1 MEPTHRAPDGGLGRL
16 SRPHRME
23 GGADAIGASSRLR
36 LRERRAV
43 GDVIVSSM
51 LFGGCNIAWRY
62 GTGPAIGIV
71 GYRMAIGAVIAVFIA
86 RWRGGGTWLDPLRVR
101 SGRIAVVSSIAGLV
115 AAGTMFRALDGPLAG
130 LALACTPAVALLV
143 RDRSGRVAVTAALGS
158 SAAAIVGLTVA
169 AGDGGVASVSWAD
182 AGIAVVFVGID
193 LFTLRALEVAVTE
206 RVDPMAIV
214 SSTMIGGALLLLPF
228 GLLLGA
234 ARDTDALGGALGAAL
249 AIALFGTVG
258 RILRAAALPA
268 AGVTAMAASS
278 QMIALVTAAGGVVLF
293 ADRVTMVS
301 AVCTAVAAT
310 LGAVAVVA
318 GARWRLRRDPAL
330 GASLVGDDGWEDGT
344 VGGGPR
350 ADA

>member
-1 MEPTHRAPDGGLGRL
+1 
-16 SRPHRME
+16 ME
-23 GGADAIGASSRLR
+23 GGADAIVPSSRVR
-36 LRERRAV
+36 LGERRAV
-43 GDVIVSSM
+43 GDVLISSV

-71 GYRMAIGAVIAVFIA
+71 GYRMVIGSVIAVGIA

-101 SGRIAVVSSIAGLV
+101 SGRIAVAASIAGLV
-115 AAGTMFRALDGPLAG
+115 AAGSMFRALDGPLAG
-130 LALACTPAVALLV
+130 LTLACTPAVALLV
-143 RDRSGRVAVTAALGS
+143 RDRSGRVAVGAALGS

-169 AGDGGVASVSWAD
+169 AGDAGVASVSWGD
-182 AGIAVVFVGID
+182 AVIAVVFVAID
-193 LFTLRALEVAVTE
+193 VFTLRALEVAVTE

-214 SSTMIGGALLLLPF
+214 SATMIGGAIVLVPF
-228 GLLLGA
+228 GLVLGA
-234 ARDTDALGGALGAAL
+234 ARDTETLGGALAAAL

-258 RILRAAALPA
+258 RILRAAAQPA

-278 QMIALVTAAGGVVLF
+278 QVVALVTALGGVVLF
-293 ADRVTMVS
+293 ADEVTAVS

-318 GARWRLRRDPAL
+318 GSRWRLRRDPAL
-330 GASLVGDDGWEDGT
+330 GASLSRADGWEDGP
-344 VGGGPR
+344 VEGGPR

>member
-1 MEPTHRAPDGGLGRL
+1 
-16 SRPHRME
+16 ME
-23 GGADAIGASSRLR
+23 GGADATAASSRTR

-43 GDVIVSSM
+43 GDVFVSSV

-71 GYRMAIGAVIAVFIA
+71 GYRMVIGAVIAVLIA

-101 SGRIAVVSSIAGLV
+101 SGRIAVGASIAGLV

-169 AGDGGVASVSWAD
+169 AGDAGVDSVSWGD
-182 AGIAVVFVGID
+182 AVIAVVFVAID
-193 LFTLRALEVAVTE
+193 VFTLRALEVAVTE
-206 RVDPMAIV
+206 RVDPTAIV
-214 SSTMIGGALLLLPF
+214 SSTMIGGAILLLPV
-228 GLLLGA
+228 GILLGA
-234 ARDTDALGGALGAAL
+234 ARDTGTLGGALGAAL

-268 AGVTAMAASS
+268 AGVTATAASS
-278 QMIALVTAAGGVVLF
+278 QLIALVTAAGGVVLF
-293 ADRVTMVS
+293 ADQVTAVS
-301 AVCTAVAAT
+301 AVCTAVAAV
-310 LGAVAVVA
+310 LGAVAVIA
-318 GARWRLRRDPAL
+318 GARWRLQRDPGL
-330 GASLVGDDGWEDGT
+330 GAALEPIDGWEDGQ
-344 VGGGPR
+344 VGGGSR

>member
-1 MEPTHRAPDGGLGRL
+1 
-16 SRPHRME
+16 ME
-23 GGADAIGASSRLR
+23 GGADAIVPSSRVR

-43 GDVIVSSM
+43 GDVLISSV

-71 GYRMAIGAVIAVFIA
+71 GYRMVIGAVIAVGIA

-101 SGRIAVVSSIAGLV
+101 SGRIAVAASIAGLV
-115 AAGTMFRALDGPLAG
+115 AAGSMFRALDGPLAG

-143 RDRSGRVAVTAALGS
+143 RDRSGRVAVAAALGS
-158 SAAAIVGLTVA
+158 SVAAIVGLTVA
-169 AGDGGVASVSWAD
+169 AGDAGVASVSWGD
-182 AGIAVVFVGID
+182 AGIAVVFVAID
-193 LFTLRALEVAVTE
+193 VFTLRALEVAVTE

-214 SSTMIGGALLLLPF
+214 SATMIGGAIVLVPF
-228 GLLLGA
+228 GLVLGA
-234 ARDTDALGGALGAAL
+234 ARDTDALGGALAAAL

-278 QMIALVTAAGGVVLF
+278 QVVALVTAVGGVVLF
-293 ADRVTMVS
+293 ADEVTVVS

-330 GASLVGDDGWEDGT
+330 GASLTRADGWEDGP
-344 VGGGPR
+344 VGGGTR